1 MEEQRFNKKAMIKN
15 LTKIVSFLLILVV
28 LLLVFSYALS
38 PKDNTAKGGM
48 MNPNARG
55 FYSEKKNSIDV
66 MILGNSDAYS
76 GFSPMELW
84 NEYGIT
90 SYISAEG
97 RSTVSDSLNLLK
109 EALSCQKPKL
119 VILETDELF
128 FDQNKVDEFS
138 TNIAASLNRTFSVFR
153 YHNRWKTTSFEEL
166 FKKPDYTAHCV
177 SKGQYLSNKIKGY
190 TGKEYMKKTS
200 KKNVMPLVTRSF
212 TAKFLNFCKSRDI
225 PVLLV
230 QVPSKTSWSYKKH
243 NTMKHF
249 AEENNVPFLDLD
261 LKRQEYGFDWK
272 TDTRDGGNHLNC
284 RGAKKVS
291 LTLGAYLLE
300 NYQLEDH
307 RGQENF
313 QNWDEDYK
321 EYYKTVYS
329 SVLNDFK

>member
-1 MEEQRFNKKAMIKN
+1 MEQQLPSKKVIIKN
-15 LTKIVSFLLILVV
+15 IIKSVAFLLILVM

-66 MILGNSDAYS
+66 MIFGNSDAYS

-90 SYISAEG
+90 SYVSAEG

-109 EALSCQKPKL
+109 EALTCQSPKL
-119 VILETDELF
+119 VILETDQLF

-138 TNIAASLNRTFSVFR
+138 TNIVATLNRTFSVFR
-153 YHNRWKTTSFEEL
+153 YHNRWKTTSFSEL
-166 FKKPDYTAHCV
+166 FQKPDYTAHCI
-177 SKGQYLSNKIKGY
+177 SKGQYLSNNVQGY

-200 KKNVMPLVTRSF
+200 KRNVMPLVTRSF
-212 TAKFLNFCKSRDI
+212 TSKFLKFCKSKGI
-225 PVLLV
+225 TVLFV

-243 NTMKHF
+243 NTISHF
-249 AEENNVPFLDLD
+249 AKENNVPFLDLD
-261 LKRQEYGFDWK
+261 LKRQEYSFDWK
-272 TDTRDGGNHLNC
+272 TDSRDGGNHLNC
-284 RGAKKVS
+284 RGAKKVTS
-291 LTLGAYLLE
+291 ELGKYLEE
-300 NYQLEDH
+300 NYELSDF
-307 RGQENF
+307 RGNSQYKS
-313 QNWDEDYK
+313 WDEDYK